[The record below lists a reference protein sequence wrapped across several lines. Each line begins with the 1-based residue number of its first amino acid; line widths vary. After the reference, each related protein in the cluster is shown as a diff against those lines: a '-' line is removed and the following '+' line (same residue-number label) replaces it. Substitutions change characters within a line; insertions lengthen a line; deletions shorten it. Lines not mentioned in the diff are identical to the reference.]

1 MPKSRGCVVALQKC
15 TSRIFDIGKKWRWPA
30 GAIASTPFTAS
41 SNAPGCQ
48 KLSFKPLI
56 SSGQALRTLEISSTT
71 ATTNL
76 SPKGLK
82 YSSRYLPFSPDRT
95 GVQSSR
101 AQAGF
106 ELHKWQDTH
115 LHLIRALFLLV
126 VWLAFLME
134 WESGEMY
141 ISRILL
147 NPSNL
152 LSCIIQD

>member
-1 MPKSRGCVVALQKC
+1 MRRGFTKTYLADLRHWTEMAMQRVRSRPLL
-15 TSRIFDIGKKWRWPA
+15 SRPRQTLLAAKN
-30 GAIASTPFTAS
+30 S
-41 SNAPGCQ
+41 Q
-48 KLSFKPLI
+48 FKPLI
-56 SSGQALRTLEISSTT
+56 SSGQALHTLEISSTT
-71 ATTNL
+71 TTSNF

-141 ISRILL
+141 VTRILL